1 MSPVPLCAISR
12 QVVTR
17 PRALRMIPIRH
28 DGCTLITSRPP
39 IPPVHLP
46 QRAQGMARVVLFKH
60 YRSGQPPAQI
70 RVSTPCQL
78 ARRRRRRTVIGVHPD
93 ATNYNPPR
101 RVQTFSGNKSLHT
114 PKRDVQK
121 SARPT
126 LNVGLHNSASH
137 HTRKA
142 PRYLSTQR
150 TMAPY
155 GAVSVYALRGFT
167 IYDLSVHKS

>member
-1 MSPVPLCAISR
+1 MHTPQPQIDSVLRFFTDEMTAGWPDTRILTAGARAALPSHQTETSACRLSPVPLCAISR

-17 PRALRMIPIRH
+17 PRALTMIPIRH

-93 ATNYNPPR
+93 ATI
-101 RVQTFSGNKSLHT
+101 
-114 PKRDVQK
+114 
-121 SARPT
+121 
-126 LNVGLHNSASH
+126 
-137 HTRKA
+137 
-142 PRYLSTQR
+142 
-150 TMAPY
+150 
-155 GAVSVYALRGFT
+155 LRGACKLFLAT
-167 IYDLSVHKS
+167 RVSTLRNVMDRNLRGPR